1 MPRWQRLV
9 LSPQQ
14 VCQGLEVGKVSL
26 TPEQRH
32 YLAHVLRLTGGDSFL
47 AIAQQEQQWWQMCL
61 SADLQWGMIS
71 GTVPNLRELTV
82 DVQLAIALPKGAVMD
97 QIIPAV
103 SQLGV
108 SRVIPIYSDRTILQP
123 KHPLS
128 SHKLQRWQRL
138 AEEASE
144 LSLRSVV
151 PQICP
156 PVPFAQLITQCTSS
170 HRYIAVT
177 QPAQHLLTLWH
188 KQFAT
193 ALPAAIDQVTIA
205 TGCEGGWTEQEM
217 ALAQQNGFVAVSLG
231 DRILSASTAPVVA
244 LALINGVIE
253 SYAHPAVHPPA

>member
-9 LSPQQ
+9 LSAQQ
-14 VCQGLEVGKVSL
+14 VCQGLAEGRVCL
-26 TPEQRH
+26 APEQKH
-32 YLAHVLRLTGGDSFL
+32 YLCRVLRLKAGDTFL
-47 AIAQQEQQWWQMCL
+47 AIAQQERLWWQMHL
-61 SADLQWGMIS
+61 SADLQWGLIT
-71 GTVPNLRELTV
+71 GTVPNWRELEV
-82 DVQLAIALPKGAVMD
+82 DVQLAIALPKAPAMD

-108 SRVIPIYSDRTILQP
+108 SRVILLYSDRTIWQP
-123 KHPLS
+123 QRPLA

-144 LSLRSVV
+144 LSLRCVV

-156 PVPFAQLITQCTSS
+156 PVPFEEFMSQCTTAY
-170 HRYIAVT
+170 RYIAVT
-177 QPAQHLLTLWH
+177 QPAPHLLSLWH
-188 KQFAT
+188 SQFQ
-193 ALPAAIDQVTIA
+193 PAVEQVTIA

-217 ALAQQNGFVAVSLG
+217 ALAEQNGFVAVSLG

-244 LALINGVIE
+244 LAIINGVIE

>member
-9 LSPQQ
+9 LSAQQ
-14 VCQGLEVGKVSL
+14 VCQGLEEGKVCL
-26 TPEQRH
+26 APEQKH
-32 YLAHVLRLTGGDSFL
+32 YLCHVLRLKAGDTFL

-108 SRVIPIYSDRTILQP
+108 SRVIPIYSDRTVWQP
-123 KHPLS
+123 QRPLT

-144 LSLRSVV
+144 LSLRCVV

-156 PVPFAQLITQCTSS
+156 PVPFAQFMSQCTSAY
-170 HRYIAVT
+170 RYIAVT
-177 QPAQHLLTLWH
+177 QPAPHLLSLWH
-188 KQFAT
+188 SQFQPT
-193 ALPAAIDQVTIA
+193 AEQVIIA

-217 ALAQQNGFVAVSLG
+217 ALAEKNGFVAVSLG

-244 LALINGVIE
+244 LAIINGVIE
-253 SYAHPAVHPPA
+253 SYAHPAIHPPA

>member
-1 MPRWQRLV
+1 
-9 LSPQQ
+9 

-97 QIIPAV
+97 QIISAV

-144 LSLRSVV
+144 LSLRCVV

-156 PVPFAQLITQCTSS
+156 PVPFAQFMSQCTSAY
-170 HRYIAVT
+170 RYIAVT
-177 QPAQHLLTLWH
+177 QPAPHLLSLWH
-188 KQFAT
+188 SQFQPT
-193 ALPAAIDQVTIA
+193 AEQVIIA

-217 ALAQQNGFVAVSLG
+217 ALAEKNGFVAVSLG

-253 SYAHPAVHPPA
+253 SYAHPAVYPPA